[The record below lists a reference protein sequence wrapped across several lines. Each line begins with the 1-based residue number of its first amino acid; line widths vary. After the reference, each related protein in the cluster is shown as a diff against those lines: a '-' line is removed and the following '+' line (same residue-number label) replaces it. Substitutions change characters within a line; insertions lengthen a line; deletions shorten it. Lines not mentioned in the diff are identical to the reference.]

1 MSHLFSSLRFR
12 LILLVLLALLPAL
25 GLILYSG
32 LEQQQEAAAEAQK
45 AALRLVR
52 HSALDQERLIQGAT
66 QLLAAVAQLP
76 TIRERN
82 QPAVSE
88 FLQHLLEQNPS
99 YANIGIISADGQLL
113 SSALPLRTPVNYAD
127 TPWFAKAMEKRQ
139 LVIGEYQIDR
149 ISGKANVPLV
159 YPVFDQAGQLEVMV
173 YASLDLNWLSN
184 LAAKIELP
192 PSATLAIIDRQGTF
206 LVRHPNPEKWVG
218 QIIPEMERVNQVLA
232 KEEGT
237 MEAMGID
244 GNVRLY
250 AFSPLKGMP
259 EGLFMRVGLL
269 KKEVFAKANQVMTRN
284 LIALGL
290 VVVLSL
296 SAAWLF
302 GSLLIMRGINTLV
315 ATTERLATG
324 DLSVR
329 TGWGPGAGEIHQLA
343 LAFDEMV
350 AALEQREYQ
359 RQQAEAQLR
368 LTNEEL
374 IKKQAC
380 LEEDLKA
387 AACIQASLLPQR
399 CPDDKRLGLAWRFM
413 PCNKIGG
420 DIFNILHLDE
430 NHWAVYMVDV
440 SGHGVPA
447 AMVSVSISQFLA
459 KHNNVIVAPSEVM
472 IMLDQ
477 EYPLERFDKYFTV
490 SYLLINVKNGEVR
503 YSSAG
508 HPAPILLRRDGALE
522 LLEEGGTIIGMDQI
536 IPFEEGKRQL
546 YSGDKLFLFTDGILE
561 YENQQGQFYGENR
574 FHQELQKLAGQP
586 VSQII
591 DGLMQAF
598 MAFGENTHPRDD
610 ISILGLEFFGKI

>member
-1 MSHLFSSLRFR
+1 MAHLFSSLRFR

-25 GLILYSG
+25 GVILYTG
-32 LEQQQEAAAEAQK
+32 LEQQREAAAEAQRS
-45 AALRLVR
+45 ALRLVR
-52 HSALDQERLIQGAT
+52 HSALDQERMIQGAA

-88 FLQHLLEQNPS
+88 FLRHLLEQNPS
-99 YANIGIISADGQLL
+99 YANIRIIGSDGQLL
-113 SSALPLRTPVNYAD
+113 YSALPLPAPVNYAD
-127 TPWFAKAMEKRQ
+127 APWFAGAREKRR
-139 LVIGEYQIDR
+139 LFIGEYQIDG
-149 ISGKANVPLV
+149 ISGKADVPLI
-159 YPVFDQAGQLEVMV
+159 YPVLDAAGRLQVMV
-173 YASLDLNWLSN
+173 YASLDLTWLSK

-192 PSATLAIIDRQGTF
+192 LSATLAVIDRQGTF
-206 LVRHPNPEKWVG
+206 LVRHPDPEKWVG
-218 QIIPEMERVNQVLA
+218 KTIPEMERVKEVLA
-232 KEEGT
+232 REEGT

-269 KKEVFAKANQVMTRN
+269 KKEVFARANQVLMRN
-284 LIALGL
+284 LLALGL

-296 SAAWLF
+296 AAAWLF
-302 GSLLIMRGINTLV
+302 GSLLIMRGIKTLV
-315 ATTERLATG
+315 ATTEKLAAG

-350 AALEQREYQ
+350 VALEQRENQ
-359 RQQAEAQLR
+359 RRQAEAELR
-368 LTNEEL
+368 AAHEEL
-374 IKKQAC
+374 VKKQER

-387 AACIQASLLPQR
+387 AACIQESLLPHGS
-399 CPDDKRLGLAWRFM
+399 PDDERLGLAWRFM
-413 PCNKIGG
+413 PCNRIGG

-459 KHNNVIVAPSEVM
+459 KHNDAIVAPGEIM
-472 IMLDQ
+472 NMLDE
-477 EYPLERFDKYFTV
+477 EYPLERFDKFFTV
-490 SYLLINVKNGEVR
+490 SYLLIDAKHGEVT

-522 LLEEGGTIIGMDQI
+522 LLEEGGTIIGMDRI

-546 YSGDKLFLFTDGILE
+546 YPGDKLFLFTDGILE
-561 YENQQGQFYGENR
+561 YENQHGQFYGEDR
-574 FHQELQKLAGQP
+574 FHQELRRFAGQP

-591 DGLMQAF
+591 NGLMQAF
-598 MAFGENTHPRDD
+598 LAFGGDIHPQDD
-610 ISILGLEFFGKI
+610 ISILGLEFLGKS

>member
-1 MSHLFSSLRFR
+1 MVHLFSSLRFR
-12 LILLVLLALLPAL
+12 LILLVLLAVLPAL

-45 AALRLVR
+45 AAMRLVR
-52 HSALDQERLIQGAT
+52 HSALDQERMIQGAA
-66 QLLAAVAQLP
+66 QLLAAIAQLP

-82 QPAVSE
+82 QPAVAE
-88 FLQHLLEQNPS
+88 FLRHLLEQNPT
-99 YANIGIISADGQLL
+99 YANLGIIGADGQLL
-113 SSALPLRTPVNYAD
+113 YSALPLRTPVNYAD
-127 TPWFAKAMEKRQ
+127 TPWFAKAMGKHQ
-139 LVIGEYQIDR
+139 VIIGDYQIDLV
-149 ISGKANVPLV
+149 SGKANVPLV
-159 YPVFDQAGQLEVMV
+159 YPIFDQTGRIQVMV
-173 YASLDLNWLSN
+173 YASLDLTWLSK

-192 PSATLAIIDRQGTF
+192 RSATLAVIDRQGTF
-206 LVRHPNPEKWVG
+206 LVRHPEPEKWIG
-218 QIIPEMERVNQVLA
+218 KTIPEMERVKQVLA
-232 KEEGT
+232 NEEGT
-237 MEAMGID
+237 AEAMGID

-269 KKEVFAKANQVMTRN
+269 KKEVFAKANQVMIRN
-284 LIALGL
+284 LLALGL

-296 SAAWLF
+296 AAAWLF
-302 GSLLIMRGINTLV
+302 GSLLIMQGINTLV
-315 ATTERLATG
+315 TTTQRLASG
-324 DLSVR
+324 NLSVR
-329 TGWGPGAGEIHQLA
+329 TGLGPGAGEIHQLA
-343 LAFDEMV
+343 RAFDDMV
-350 AALEQREYQ
+350 ASLEQREEQ
-359 RQQAEAQLR
+359 RQRAEAELR
-368 LTNEEL
+368 LAHEEL
-374 IKKQAC
+374 IKKQEC

-387 AACIQASLLPQR
+387 AAFIQQSLLPR
-399 CPDDKRLGLAWRFM
+399 CSPADKRLGLAWRFL

-459 KHNNVIVAPSEVM
+459 KHNHAIVAPSDIM

-477 EYPLERFDKYFTV
+477 EYPMERFDKFFTV
-490 SYLLINVKNGEVR
+490 SYLLINVSNGEVK

-522 LLEEGGTIIGMDQI
+522 LLEEGGTIIGLNQI

-561 YENQQGQFYGENR
+561 YENQQGQFYGEDR
-574 FHQELQKLAGQP
+574 FRQELQKLAGRP
-586 VSQII
+586 ISQII
-591 DGLMQAF
+591 DALMQAF
-598 MAFGENTHPRDD
+598 MDFGENNHPRDD
-610 ISILGLEFFGKI
+610 ISILGLEFLGKF